1 MKDLMMPTM
10 MMAFQD
16 GHDGDVSYK
25 ENYYDD

>member
-1 MKDLMMPTM
+1 MMATMIM
-10 MMAFQD
+10 MMTMVFQD